1 MTHEL
6 RGATS
11 VRGSGVAKYTEA
23 GVYSLTLSSSVAG
36 TPSSLVVDLSDGRL
50 TREATLPP
58 TSAPGLSSPLPH
70 PLRG

>member
-36 TPSSLVVDLSDGRL
+36 TPSSLVIDLSDASRGS
-50 TREATLPP
+50 LPC
-58 TSAPGLSSPLPH
+58 LPH
-70 PLRG
+70 LHGD